1 MNSFKSLFQLD
12 PNITFLNHGSFGAT
26 PKPVFAAYQNWQRR
40 LEEQPVLFLGRSYH
54 ELLQAARVDL
64 AVFLGTAAN
73 NLVFVPNAT
82 YAVNQIARS
91 LKLQAGDEI
100 LTSDHEYG
108 ACDFTWEFICQK
120 SAAVYKHQPIPF
132 PCTSDYEIAENFW
145 SGVTDRTK
153 VIYLSHIT
161 SPTALRLPVE
171 LICSRARQAG
181 ILTVIDGAHAPGQI
195 PLNLD
200 ILDADFYT
208 GNCHKWMLAPKGAAF
223 LFARPQVQHLVEPL
237 VVSWGYK
244 NTPEF
249 SSGSNF
255 VDRLTW
261 SGTHDPAA
269 YLSIPEAIQFLGAH
283 NWPVVRENC
292 HNLLVKFLPE
302 FNEITGKEL
311 LYKEPG
317 QFIQMA
323 DLELPLLNDIQAF
336 KTVLY
341 DQEQI
346 EVPLI
351 EWNNRHFVRVSLQ
364 AYNTEN
370 DLVNLLQ
377 AIKRLLPLFKA

>member
-1 MNSFKSLFQLD
+1 MNNFKSLFQLD
-12 PNITFLNHGSFGAT
+12 PNVTFLNHGSFGAT

-54 ELLQAARVDL
+54 QLMQEARIELAN
-64 AVFLGTAAN
+64 FLGTATN
-73 NLVFVPNAT
+73 NLIFIPNAT

-91 LKLQAGDEI
+91 LKLQADDEI

-132 PCTSDYEIAENFW
+132 PCGSDQEIMEIFW
-145 SGVTDRTK
+145 LGVTDRTK
-153 VIYLSHIT
+153 VIFLSHIT

-171 LICSRARQAG
+171 LICARARQAG

-195 PLNLD
+195 SLNLD
-200 ILDADFYT
+200 ALDADFYT

-249 SSGSNF
+249 SSGSPF

-261 SGTHDPAA
+261 TGTHDPAA
-269 YLSIPEAIQFLGAH
+269 YLSVSDAIKFLDEH
-283 NWPVVRENC
+283 NWPVVREAC
-292 HNLLVKFLPE
+292 HNLLVNFLP
-302 FNEITGKEL
+302 
-311 LYKEPG
+311 
-317 QFIQMA
+317 Q
-323 DLELPLLNDIQAF
+323 
-336 KTVLY
+336 V
-341 DQEQI
+341 
-346 EVPLI
+346 
-351 EWNNRHFVRVSLQ
+351 
-364 AYNTEN
+364 
-370 DLVNLLQ
+370 
-377 AIKRLLPLFKA
+377 